1 MKIRDLSKCLG
12 VSVAAAAI
20 CMLPMHAFADEK
32 INSVSV
38 KFEAE
43 DFDMGMPVVDA
54 EISSD
59 KYSGFVSSAYE
70 YYGGEEE
77 YSGDTD
83 TYIIELTAEDGWYF
97 NVTKSSSIHLSG
109 AGAEF
114 VKASRQDN
122 GQTLIITA
130 KLNDLDEYVEE
141 VSQAAFKEDGFGE
154 WESAFG
160 ALTYRVAL
168 TDPKG
173 KIKYAT
179 TGGTS
184 YDFRPFM
191 LKEGTYSF
199 RVRPTSKSGDT
210 KGWTDGGALTVTPEM
225 AASNLA
231 EFEVK
236 KDVTF
241 PNGEKTPGNQVITYL
256 NVGWQKTDDGHYWY
270 RNQDGSY
277 PQNNWLND
285 GNAWYFFDGNGHMVV
300 SNYVE
305 WGDNSYYMDE
315 NGKMAVNVKTPDGR
329 KANAEGILE

>member
-1 MKIRDLSKCLG
+1 M
-12 VSVAAAAI
+12 
-20 CMLPMHAFADEK
+20 
-32 INSVSV
+32 
-38 KFEAE
+38 
-43 DFDMGMPVVDA
+43 
-54 EISSD
+54 
-59 KYSGFVSSAYE
+59 
-70 YYGGEEE
+70 
-77 YSGDTD
+77 
-83 TYIIELTAEDGWYF
+83 
-97 NVTKSSSIHLSG
+97 
-109 AGAEF
+109 
-114 VKASRQDN
+114 
-122 GQTLIITA
+122 
-130 KLNDLDEYVEE
+130 
-141 VSQAAFKEDGFGE
+141 
-154 WESAFG
+154 
-160 ALTYRVAL
+160 AL

-173 KIKYAT
+173 KTKYAT

-210 KGWTDGGALTVTPEM
+210 KGWTDGGSLTVTPEM

-241 PNGEKTPGNQVITYL
+241 LNGERTPGNQIVTYL

-285 GNAWYFFDGNGHMVV
+285 GSNWYFFDGNGHMVA

-305 WGDNSYYMDE
+305 WGDNSYYMDAD
-315 NGKMAVNVKTPDGR
+315 GRMAVNVKTPDGR